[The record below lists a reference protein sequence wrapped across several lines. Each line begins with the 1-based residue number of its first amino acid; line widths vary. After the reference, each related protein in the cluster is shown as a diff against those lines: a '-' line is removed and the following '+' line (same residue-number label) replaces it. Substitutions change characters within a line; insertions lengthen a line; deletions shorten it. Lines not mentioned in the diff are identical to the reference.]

1 MSASRFELAWKK
13 RPKCKVNGVWLRYIR
28 VENGGGKKRKVYEE
42 EALLKLFLSLR
53 NALSSYYLSLFFYA
67 RHCVP
72 VICSYR
78 DINRPRRV
86 VAVSLTVPSKRNTR
100 NCDDLEATKSGILL
114 VHEVARI
121 LKACMSGKCTFDC
134 KPDGNTEAT
143 NLVSM
148 YTRDKNEHSYACLVS
163 DSRSFFRSGITIL
176 RGDCWNPCVFL
187 CV

>member
-67 RHCVP
+67 RHCIP

-134 KPDGNTEAT
+134 KRWK
-143 NLVSM
+143 
-148 YTRDKNEHSYACLVS
+148 Y
-163 DSRSFFRSGITIL
+163 
-176 RGDCWNPCVFL
+176 
-187 CV
+187 